1 MGRRA
6 VQIIIIFLNVLAV
19 IGLAVG
25 QAEDSLLED
34 RVLAVPQRQ
43 RKAQSLLVVT
53 DPGKPIL
60 PPVIGAR
67 AGLIVLEIVPRI
79 PVLAVILANGAPLA
93 LTEVRPPL
101 PPREALLPS
110 LFQTH
115 RFGRHARLGGRRGGH
130 DLPRLVWVT

>member
-6 VQIIIIFLNVLAV
+6 VQIIIILLDVLAV

-25 QAEDSLLED
+25 QAEDPLLKD
-34 RVLAVPQRQ
+34 RVLAIPERQ

-53 DPGKPIL
+53 DRGKPIL
-60 PPVIGAR
+60 SPVIGTR
-67 AGLIVLEIVPRI
+67 ASLVVVEIVPRI

-110 LFQTH
+110 L
-115 RFGRHARLGGRRGGH
+115 
-130 DLPRLVWVT
+130 